1 MTQMD
6 ASGTSH
12 SCQGLGLTK
21 VASVVACVFFVP
33 AIALMPGIGS
43 SLGMPWPV
51 FFCTWG
57 VMLVSAFISFVG
69 YFSCRRRG
77 QQMSVFYAICP
88 ALLFVAFLLV
98 LNLRD
103 IVRALTL

>member
-1 MTQMD
+1 MATLEI
-6 ASGTSH
+6 SH
-12 SCQGLGLTK
+12 SYRRIRFTK
-21 VASVVACVFFVP
+21 IAAVVACVFFFP
-33 AIALMPGIGS
+33 AIALLPGIGS

-69 YFSCRRRG
+69 YFRCRRQGHRI
-77 QQMSVFYAICP
+77 SVFYAICP
-88 ALLFVAFLLV
+88 ALLFFAFLIV

-103 IVRALTL
+103 IVRMFTS